1 MSIRLFNTL
10 TQSKEPF
17 EPRTP
22 GKAAV
27 YVCGP
32 TVYDLSHIGHARCY
46 VAFDVLVRWL
56 RRRGFEVQYVRN
68 VTDVDDKIIA
78 RATGLGEDPLAL
90 AERFRREYE
99 ADMTALGCLRPDVEP
114 KVSEHI
120 PAIVTLIE
128 RLVAT
133 DHAYAADG
141 DVYFAVRSFAPYG
154 RLSKRKLDDLQ
165 AGARVDVAEHKH
177 DPLDFALWKGAKPG
191 EPSWPSP
198 WGPGRPG
205 WHIECSAMSL
215 QHLPGGLDIHGGGM
229 DLVFPHHENEI
240 AQSESVHGAP
250 FARIWMHNGFVN
262 VDKEKMSKSLGN
274 FFTVRQV
281 TARVEPEALR
291 YFVLGTH
298 YRGPIG
304 FDVDLGPDGSLRG
317 FPGLEETE
325 RRVAYCYAT
334 LERVAERLAE
344 PAPEGGPPPGELPA
358 EIAQFRE
365 RFEGAMDDDLNTA
378 AALGHLSDLLRATN
392 DLVDRRGKK
401 QAAFVRKGLLEARA
415 LIGEAAAVLGVLE
428 EDPVRFRERR
438 TVRILGER
446 GLQAADI
453 DRRVAER
460 TAARAAKEFARAD
473 EVREALTRDG
483 VEVSDS
489 PSGTVWR
496 VV

>member
-1 MSIRLFNTL
+1 MSLRLFNTL

-17 EPRTP
+17 EPRADGRT
-22 GKAAV
+22 GV

-56 RRRGFEVQYVRN
+56 RHRRLDVRYVRN
-68 VTDVDDKIIA
+68 VTDVDDKIIQ
-78 RATGLGEDPLAL
+78 RANALHEDPIAL
-90 AERFRREYE
+90 AARFYREYA
-99 ADMTALGCLRPDVEP
+99 ADMTALHCRPPDVEP
-114 KVSEHI
+114 RVSDHI
-120 PAIVTLIE
+120 PQIVALIE
-128 RLVAT
+128 RLVAS

-141 DVYFAVRSFAPYG
+141 DVYFAVRSFPPYG
-154 RLSKRKLDDLQ
+154 KLSKRKLDDLQ
-165 AGARVDVAEHKH
+165 SGARVEVGEQKR

-198 WGPGRPG
+198 WGTGRPG

-215 QHLPGGLDIHGGGM
+215 EHLPGGIDIHGGGM

-240 AQSESVHGAP
+240 AQSEAALGGT
-250 FARIWMHNGFVN
+250 FARVWLHNGFVN

-274 FFTVRQV
+274 FFTIRQV
-281 TARVEPEALR
+281 LERVEAEALR
-291 YFVLGTH
+291 YFTLGTH

-304 FDVDLGPDGSLRG
+304 FDVDLEESGALRG
-317 FPGLEETE
+317 FPGLEEAE

-334 LERVAERLAE
+334 LERVTERLAE
-344 PAPEGGPPPGELPA
+344 PETVEAGHSGPLPE
-358 EIAQFRE
+358 EIASFRE

-401 QAAFVRKGLLEARA
+401 HAAFVGKGLREARA
-415 LIGEAAAVLGVLE
+415 LLGEVSQVLGILD
-428 EDPVRFRERR
+428 EDPALFRARR
-438 TVRILGER
+438 TARVLRARSLD
-446 GLQAADI
+446 AAEI
-453 DRRVAER
+453 ERRVAER
-460 TAARAAKEFARAD
+460 TAARAAKDFARAD
-473 EVREALTRDG
+473 EIRQSLAKDG
-483 VEVSDS
+483 IEVSDS

-496 VV
+496 VL